1 MVFFLALKQE
11 LCNNVKAQREKQAT
25 QGAAFVFLYLQQV
38 GRLRQNTFNHRQ
50 RVSMSGKPETT
61 NMRCDYVRVRQP
73 SPVQRDGY

>member
-38 GRLRQNTFNHRQ
+38 GRLRQNTFNHRWC
-50 RVSMSGKPETT
+50 VSMSGKLETT
-61 NMRCDYVRVRQP
+61 DMRLDYVRIKQ
-73 SPVQRDGY
+73 SGTVQRDGY